1 MTTIDTAV
9 GEHAEA
15 RAAIGPR
22 KCRSRRLALNN
33 TAARATD
40 PEAVAERDHEGARER
55 RISNTARAKL
65 VVMLVVSV
73 VMSVAGCAGS
83 DRESGSGAPQSPM
96 STTRLLEGV
105 PAPDP
110 VTPDGVAVAALKEI
124 YSWQPATEAQGASLS
139 RARKWLGPSL
149 IRMLD
154 STPTGIE
161 TPKATLQWADWAKA
175 QAHIEAFT
183 FASGERPPASADPNV
198 QQFKIGIEQT
208 VVYPNGRKESLPP
221 ATVIATVVRTSEGW
235 RLDAFR

>member
-1 MTTIDTAV
+1 MTTTATAAGTTTTTAV
-9 GEHAEA
+9 ETTTPAEMPTARAASEHAEA
-15 RAAIGPR
+15 RASIGPPKYR
-22 KCRSRRLALNN
+22 PWRLALND
-33 TAARATD
+33 T
-40 PEAVAERDHEGARER
+40 
-55 RISNTARAKL
+55 RAKL

-73 VMSVAGCAGS
+73 AMLGAGCGGKDKDAGS
-83 DRESGSGAPQSPM
+83 AAPHAPT
-96 STTRLLEGV
+96 STTRLLEEV

-154 STPTGIE
+154 GTPTAVE

-175 QAHIEAFT
+175 QAHIDAFT
-183 FASGERPPASADPNV
+183 FASGERPPASTDPNV
-198 QQFKIGIEQT
+198 EQFKIGIEQT

-221 ATVIATVVRTSEGW
+221 TTVIATVVRTPAGW
-235 RLDAFR
+235 RLDAYR

>member
-1 MTTIDTAV
+1 MTTIDTAA
-9 GEHAEA
+9 GEHAEV
-15 RAAIGPR
+15 RAAIGPH

-33 TAARATD
+33 TAVRATV

-55 RISNTARAKL
+55 RKSNTARAKL

-73 VMSVAGCAGS
+73 VISVAGCG
-83 DRESGSGAPQSPM
+83 RESGSGAPQPPT

-124 YSWQPATEAQGASLS
+124 YSWQPVTEAQGASLS

-154 STPTGIE
+154 STPTAIE

-221 ATVIATVVRTSEGW
+221 ATVIATVVRISDGW